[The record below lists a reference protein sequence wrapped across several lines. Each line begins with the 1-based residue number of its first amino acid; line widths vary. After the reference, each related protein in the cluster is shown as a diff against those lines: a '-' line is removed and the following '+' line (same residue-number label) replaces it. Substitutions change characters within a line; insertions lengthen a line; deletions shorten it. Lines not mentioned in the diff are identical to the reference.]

1 MFKYILRRLLIMI
14 PVLIGLTIVVFL
26 LVNVLPGDTA
36 RIIAGDYAD
45 EATVQSIREAYGL
58 DKPIHIQYINY
69 IKDLLHGDFGRSY
82 HSRRDIATEI
92 ANVYPKTI
100 QLALATEVVGVVV
113 GVLLGMIAAVRRGS
127 LVDRGVTAFGVLG
140 LSIPQF
146 WFALILQL
154 LFAVTLQWLPPSGY
168 GVGFDRYIILPALT
182 LGIPSAGMMARVS
195 RSAFLEVLPQN
206 YIRTA
211 RAKGLKERLIIWRHT
226 LKNAM
231 IPILSLIGTDMSR
244 LITGTMIA
252 ESVFSWPGIG
262 KYGYDALF
270 YKDMPAL
277 QATVLILAVT
287 ICGINLIVDILYGL
301 VDPRVRVSQ
310 KGGQA

>member
-154 LFAVTLQWLPPSGY
+154 LFAVTLQWLRP
-168 GVGFDRYIILPALT
+168 
-182 LGIPSAGMMARVS
+182 
-195 RSAFLEVLPQN
+195 
-206 YIRTA
+206 
-211 RAKGLKERLIIWRHT
+211 RAKGKALT
-226 LKNAM
+226 AT
-231 IPILSLIGTDMSR
+231 SSSR
-244 LITGTMIA
+244 
-252 ESVFSWPGIG
+252 
-262 KYGYDALF
+262 
-270 YKDMPAL
+270 
-277 QATVLILAVT
+277 
-287 ICGINLIVDILYGL
+287 
-301 VDPRVRVSQ
+301 R
-310 KGGQA
+310 

>member
-14 PVLIGLTIVVFL
+14 PVLIGLTMVVFL

-36 RIIAGDYAD
+36 RIIAGDYAN
-45 EATVQSIREAYGL
+45 EETVESIRQAYGL

-69 IKDLLHGDFGRSY
+69 IKNLLNGDLGRSY
-82 HSRRDIATEI
+82 HSRRDIASEI
-92 ANVYPKTI
+92 ANVFPKTI
-100 QLALATEVVGVVV
+100 QLALATELAGVVM
-113 GVLLGMIAAVRRGS
+113 GVVLGMTAALHRGS
-127 LVDRGVTAFGVLG
+127 LIDRCVTGFGVLG

-154 LFAVTLQWLPPSGY
+154 LFAVTLKWLPPSGY
-168 GVGFDRYIILPALT
+168 GVGFDQYVILPALT

-195 RSAFLEVLPQN
+195 RAAFLEVLPQN

-211 RAKGLKERLIIWRHT
+211 RSKGLFERVVIWRHA

-231 IPILSLIGTDMSR
+231 IPILSLIGTDISR

-277 QATVLILAVT
+277 QATVLVLAVT
-287 ICGINLIVDILYGL
+287 ICFINLFVDILYGFF
-301 VDPRVRVSQ
+301 DPRVRLSQ
-310 KGGQA
+310 KGGM

>member
-1 MFKYILRRLLIMI
+1 MFKYILRRLLMMI

-45 EATVQSIREAYGL
+45 EKTVESIRQAYGL
-58 DKPIHIQYINY
+58 DQPIRIQYLNFM
-69 IKDLLHGDFGRSY
+69 KNLLQGDFGRSY
-82 HSRRDIATEI
+82 HSRRPIAREI
-92 ANVYPKTI
+92 SNVFPKTI
-100 QLALATEVVGVVV
+100 KLALATEVAGVFM
-113 GVLLGMIAAVRRGS
+113 GVLLGMAAALKRGT
-127 LVDRGVTAFGVLG
+127 LVDRCITGFGVLG

-154 LFAVTLQWLPPSGY
+154 LFAVTLKWLPPSGY
-168 GVGFDRYIILPALT
+168 GVGFDQYVILPALT

-211 RAKGLKERLIIWRHT
+211 RAKGIREHAVIWRHA

-231 IPILSLIGTDMSR
+231 IPILSLIGTDISR

-277 QATVLILAVT
+277 QATVLVLAIS
-287 ICGINLIVDILYGL
+287 ICVINLIVDILYGCF
-301 VDPRVRVSQ
+301 DPRVRLSQ
-310 KGGQA
+310 KGGE

>member
-1 MFKYILRRLLIMI
+1 MSGKRIAIYGKGGIGKTTISLSLAPLPARRGLR
-14 PVLIGLTIVVFL
+14 TL
-26 LVNVLPGDTA
+26 LVGCDPKKDTA
-36 RIIAGDYAD
+36 RLLSERSLPALMEKY
-45 EATVQSIREAYGL
+45 EALKSGAAAPE
-58 DKPIHIQYINY
+58 
-69 IKDLLHGDFGRSY
+69 
-82 HSRRDIATEI
+82 
-92 ANVYPKTI
+92 
-100 QLALATEVVGVVV
+100 EV
-113 GVLLGMIAAVRRGS
+113 
-127 LVDRGVTAFGVLG
+127 
-140 LSIPQF
+140 
-146 WFALILQL
+146 
-154 LFAVTLQWLPPSGY
+154 LF
-168 GVGFDRYIILPALT
+168 PALT

-206 YIRTA
+206 YIPTA

>member
-154 LFAVTLQWLPPSGY
+154 LFAVTLQWLPLSGY
-168 GVGFDRYIILPALT
+168 GQGFDRYIILPALT

-211 RAKGLKERLIIWRHT
+211 RAKGLSKGAVNIKHALR
-226 LKNAM
+226 NAM
-231 IPILSLIGTDMSR
+231 LPISTVIGLQFGSLLGELSIDFFIIQPRAHEARRFMLNVGQRRSP
-244 LITGTMIA
+244 IA
-252 ESVFSWPGIG
+252 EQRTYACP
-262 KYGYDALF
+262 
-270 YKDMPAL
+270 
-277 QATVLILAVT
+277 
-287 ICGINLIVDILYGL
+287 
-301 VDPRVRVSQ
+301 
-310 KGGQA
+310 

>member
-1 MFKYILRRLLIMI
+1 MI
-14 PVLIGLTIVVFL
+14 PILIGLTIVIFL

-45 EATVQSIREAYGL
+45 EATVERIREAYGFN
-58 DKPIHIQYINY
+58 KPIHIQYIEY
-69 IKDLLHGDFGRSY
+69 IGKILHGDFGTSY
-82 HSRRDIATEI
+82 HSHRRIADEI
-92 ANVYPKTI
+92 ANVFPKTI
-100 QLALATEVVGVVV
+100 QLALATECMGVIM
-113 GVLLGMIAAVRRGS
+113 GVLLGMMAALRRGS
-127 LVDRGVTAFGVLG
+127 IADRFITAFSVMG

-154 LFAVTLQWLPPSGY
+154 LLSVTLQWLPPSGY
-168 GVGFDRYIILPALT
+168 GSGFDRYIILPAMT

-211 RAKGLKERLIIWRHT
+211 RSKGLHERTVIWCHA

-231 IPILSLIGTDMSR
+231 IPILSLIGTDISR

-270 YKDMPAL
+270 YKDLPAL
-277 QATVLILAVT
+277 QATVLVLAT
-287 ICGINLIVDILYGL
+287 AICLINLVVDVLYGF
-301 VDPRVRVSQ
+301 VDPRVRLEQ
-310 KGGQA
+310 RGGV

>member
-45 EATVQSIREAYGL
+45 EATVQSIHEAYGL

-92 ANVYPKTI
+92 ASVYPKTI

-168 GVGFDRYIILPALT
+168 GQGFDRYIILPALT

-252 ESVFSWPGIG
+252 ESVFS
-262 KYGYDALF
+262 
-270 YKDMPAL
+270 
-277 QATVLILAVT
+277 
-287 ICGINLIVDILYGL
+287 
-301 VDPRVRVSQ
+301 
-310 KGGQA
+310 

>member
-287 ICGINLIVDILYGL
+287 ICAVNLIVDILYGL

-310 KGGQA
+310 KGGHA